1 MGGRARAGSR
11 VGGGARA
18 AGAGVGGGARAAEAG
33 VGDDTRV
40 LGGRGAVGRGWARG
54 AQPRGGPRGC
64 GPAKGARE
72 RLGFFL
78 FIYFPFFSLS
88 ILFLFPP
95 I

>member
-1 MGGRARAGSR
+1 MGGRARVGSR

-18 AGAGVGGGARAAEAG
+18 AGAELGG
-33 VGDDTRV
+33 DTRV

-54 AQPRGGPRGC
+54 AQPRGGKRGC

-88 ILFLFPP
+88 ILFLFPL

>member
-1 MGGRARAGSR
+1 MGS
-11 VGGGARA
+11 GARA
-18 AGAGVGGGARAAEAG
+18 AGAGVGG
-33 VGDDTRV
+33 DTRV
-40 LGGRGAVGRGWARG
+40 FGGRARWAVGGPGELDHA
-54 AQPRGGPRGC
+54 GGRKRGC

-88 ILFLFPP
+88 ILFLFPL